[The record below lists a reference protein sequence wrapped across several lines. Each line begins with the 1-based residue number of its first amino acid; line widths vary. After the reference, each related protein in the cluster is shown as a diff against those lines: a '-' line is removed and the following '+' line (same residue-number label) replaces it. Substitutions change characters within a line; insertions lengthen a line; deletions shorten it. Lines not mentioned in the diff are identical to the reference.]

1 MKFAL
6 YRMSFI
12 SDRRFSDDVSSSSTP
27 DKNTR
32 KLSTVLHREHTFPFL
47 NISKE
52 RTGAKLEDLTYR
64 ETNVQRAESVK
75 RKDMKDIIEEKFK
88 IGAGFGKCKCVD

>member
-1 MKFAL
+1 MKFTH
-6 YRMSFI
+6 YRLSFI
-12 SDRRFSDDVSSSSTP
+12 SDRRFSDDVSSSQTP

-52 RTGAKLEDLTYR
+52 KTGTELEDLTFGER
-64 ETNVQRAESVK
+64 NMQRVGRVK
-75 RKDMKDIIEEKFK
+75 RKDMKGIIEEKFK
-88 IGAGFGKCKCVD
+88 IGASFGKCKCVE